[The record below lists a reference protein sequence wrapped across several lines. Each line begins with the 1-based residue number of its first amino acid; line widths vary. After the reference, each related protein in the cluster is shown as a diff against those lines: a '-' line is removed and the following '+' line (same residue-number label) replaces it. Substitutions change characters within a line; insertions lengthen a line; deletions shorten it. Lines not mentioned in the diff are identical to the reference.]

1 MVLLVALLVLA
12 LPAAF
17 MFGRIWE
24 IRQQILRR
32 LGDPA
37 QPIRPADLWTYQARA
52 AQ

>member
-12 LPAAF
+12 LPVAF
-17 MFGRIWE
+17 VFGRIWE

-32 LGDPA
+32 LGGPA
-37 QPIRPADLWTYQARA
+37 QPGRQADLWRYQARA

>member
-1 MVLLVALLVLA
+1 MVLVVALLVSA
-12 LPAAF
+12 LPVAF

-32 LGDPA
+32 LGD
-37 QPIRPADLWTYQARA
+37 RPQSGRQADLWGHQARV